1 MLDQERKIPDITPDI
16 TTGWNFCVY
25 LQRAIINTAGGPM
38 DFTFFNQLM
47 LILALSAITL
57 AFFKRFQMP
66 ESLGYLFVGIILGPT
81 TSGLIQ
87 QDFDIALLAE
97 IGVVFLLFTLGLEF
111 SMKTIMAMKKEVFGL
126 GGLQV
131 LVTGVGIFGILT
143 FFNFPFLASLICASA
158 LALSSTAIVSKELTQ
173 SNEIRSRQGQL
184 AIGVLLFQD
193 ISAVIFLIMIPALIN
208 GGSESIAIASSLGFA
223 LFEGIVFVVVMLSIG
238 KWMLPAV
245 FHEVA
250 KARSEE
256 LFVLMALV
264 VALMAAW
271 LSHALE
277 LSMALGGFVAGMMM
291 GESHYKHQV
300 EADIRPF
307 RDVLLGLFFVS
318 VGLILD
324 TAVLQEFWKE
334 VLLGTIALIAFK
346 FLVTYTLART
356 MGETKNIS
364 LRASLSLAQ
373 GGEFCFALVALASQY
388 GENGG
393 NLTSVV
399 LAVTIL
405 SMVIAPI
412 LIRKSDRIVKLVKFD
427 KSEDKV
433 NRVKEEEVRKQTAHM
448 HHHTLICGY
457 GRVGQ
462 TIARFLTKEDK
473 TYVAIDDDPLHVHEA
488 GLAGEPVFYGDCR
501 KLELLLAVGLERA
514 DQVVICIDRPE
525 NAIKIVTAIRESC
538 QSTPILV
545 RTRDDSQSDALKRA
559 GATVVIP
566 EVLESSL
573 VIVKHA
579 LLMLG
584 LNPLHVRQRVN
595 EARTQG
601 YEILNGFYPG
611 MSDYLLE
618 GANQTHRHA
627 VTVHKSSKVCGQT
640 IDLFDLKGTDV
651 SIVEIRRDNM
661 ILQPQKGMK
670 LFSGDIV
677 VLTGSSNDISHIEKY
692 FD

>member
-1 MLDQERKIPDITPDI
+1 
-16 TTGWNFCVY
+16 
-25 LQRAIINTAGGPM
+25 M
-38 DFTFFNQLM
+38 DFTFFNQLV
-47 LILALSAITL
+47 LILALSAITI
-57 AFFKRFQMP
+57 AFFKRFQLP
-66 ESLGYLFVGIILGPT
+66 ESLGYLFVGIIVGPT

-87 QDFDIALLAE
+87 PDFDIALLAE

-111 SMKTIMAMKKEVFGL
+111 SLKTIMAMKKEVFGL

-131 LVTGVGIFGILT
+131 LLCGAGIFAALVAFG
-143 FFNFPFLASLICASA
+143 FAVQSSLICASA

-184 AIGVLLFQD
+184 AISVLLFQD
-193 ISAVIFLIMIPALIN
+193 IAAVVFLIMIPALI
-208 GGSESIAIASSLGFA
+208 GGSSGSVASSLGYTLA
-223 LFEGIVFVVVMLSIG
+223 EGVVFVVFMLTIG
-238 KWMLPAV
+238 KWVLPRL

-264 VALMAAW
+264 IALMAAW
-271 LSHALE
+271 LSHAMD

-324 TAVLQEFWKE
+324 LDVLLAFWQEI
-334 VLLGTIALIAFK
+334 LLGTLALVTFK
-346 FLVTYTLART
+346 FLVVYLLAR
-356 MGETKNIS
+356 MFAESKNIS
-364 LRASLSLAQ
+364 LRTSLALAQ
-373 GGEFCFALVALASQY
+373 GGEFCFALIALASQY
-388 GENGG
+388 GESGS

-405 SMVIAPI
+405 TMIIAPL
-412 LIRKSDRIVKLVKFD
+412 LIRNSNRIVGLVKFD
-427 KSEDKV
+427 KSEQSID
-433 NRVKEEEVRKQTAHM
+433 RVKEEEVRKQTAHI

-462 TIARFLTKEDK
+462 TIARFLTQENKAF
-473 TYVAIDDDPLHVHEA
+473 VAIDDDPIHVREA
-488 GLAGEPVFYGDCR
+488 GLAGDPVFYGDCR
-501 KLELLLAVGLERA
+501 KLELLVAGGLDRA
-514 DQVVICIDRPE
+514 SQVVICIDRPE
-525 NAIKIVTAIRESC
+525 NALTILQVIRQNSPDV
-538 QSTPILV
+538 PILV
-545 RTRDDSQSDALKRA
+545 RTRFDHRSEELKKA

-566 EVLESSL
+566 EALEAGL
-573 VIVKHA
+573 IIVKHA

-584 LNPLHVRQRVN
+584 MNPTHVHQRVR

-611 MSDYLLE
+611 LSDYLLE
-618 GANQTHRHA
+618 NDHNTYRHA
-627 VTVHKSSKVCGQT
+627 VTLSKNSAACQQT
-640 IDLFDLKGTDV
+640 IGSLDFKGTDV
-651 SIVEIRRDNM
+651 SIVEVRRENI
-661 ILQPQKGMK
+661 ILQPSPQMT
-670 LFSGDIV
+670 LETGDIII
-677 VLTGSSNDISHIEKY
+677 LTGNNSDISHIEKL
-692 FD
+692 FH

>member
-1 MLDQERKIPDITPDI
+1 
-16 TTGWNFCVY
+16 
-25 LQRAIINTAGGPM
+25 M

-47 LILALSAITL
+47 LILALSAVTI
-57 AFFKRFQMP
+57 AFFKRFQLP

-131 LVTGVGIFGILT
+131 LLTGAGIFGILMAFDFALLT
-143 FFNFPFLASLICASA
+143 SLVCASA

-193 ISAVIFLIMIPALIN
+193 IAAVIFLIMIPALI
-208 GGSESIAIASSLGFA
+208 GGSDSIASSLGFA
-223 LFEGIVFVVVMLSIG
+223 FAEGVVFVVIMLAIG
-238 KWMLPAV
+238 KWVLPII

-250 KARSEE
+250 RARSEE

-264 VALMAAW
+264 IALMAAW
-271 LSHALE
+271 LSHAMD

-300 EADIRPF
+300 EADIKPF

-318 VGLILD
+318 VGLMLD
-324 TAVLQEFWKE
+324 MNVLADFWKE
-334 VLLGTIALIAFK
+334 ILLGTVALIVFK
-346 FLVTYTLART
+346 FLVIYTLART
-356 MGETKNIS
+356 FSETKNVS
-364 LRASLSLAQ
+364 LRTSLSLAQ

-388 GENGG
+388 GESGG
-393 NLTSVV
+393 DLTSIV

-405 SMVIAPI
+405 SMIIAPL
-412 LIRKSDRIVKLVKFD
+412 LIRNSNAIVKLVKFD
-427 KSEDKV
+427 KSEQSIH
-433 NRVKEEEVRKQTAHM
+433 RVKEEEIRKQTAHI

-462 TIARFLTKEDK
+462 TIARFLTQENKAF
-473 TYVAIDDDPLHVHEA
+473 VAIDDDPIHVHEA
-488 GLAGEPVFYGDCR
+488 GLAGDPVFFGDCR
-501 KLELLLAVGLERA
+501 KLELLMAVGLERA
-514 DQVVICIDRPE
+514 SQVVICIDRPE
-525 NAIKIVTAIRESC
+525 NALKILAAVRQ
-538 QSTPILV
+538 QSPQIPVLV
-545 RTRDDSQSDALKRA
+545 RTRDDSQSDEIKKA

-584 LNPLHVRQRVN
+584 MNPAHVRQRVH
-595 EARTQG
+595 EARTKG

-611 MSDYLLE
+611 LSDYLLE
-618 GANQTHRHA
+618 NDKKTYRHA
-627 VTVHKSSKVCGQT
+627 VTLSKNCKASQKT
-640 IDLFDLKGTDV
+640 IESLDFKGTDV
-651 SIVEIRRDNM
+651 SIVEVRRDNM
-661 ILQPQKGMK
+661 VLQPQLGMI
-670 LFSGDIV
+670 LQAGDIV
-677 VLTGSSNDISHIEKY
+677 VLTGSNSDISHIEKL